1 MSFPHSGCI
10 PAHLQAMG
18 DPEDDDEEEEEKK
31 RSGDGDEEDNDGEE
45 KEAPWQVAVPSS
57 KDEG

>member
-1 MSFPHSGCI
+1 MSFPHSGCT

-31 RSGDGDEEDNDGEE
+31 KSGDDDEDNDGEE
-45 KEAPWQVAVPSS
+45 KEAPWQV
-57 KDEG
+57 